1 MKSRPDA
8 PHRAARSGSDSG
20 AALAFVV
27 LIMLALLTLAH
38 GALLAALSE
47 REGSRM
53 AVRELRLRGA
63 AEHALARTLSRRP
76 GPALDSMNWWEV
88 ATEWSDTVGGMAT
101 GGVVRRLGP
110 ESWLVEGRAL
120 DPSGVEARSARLAW
134 SLDPLTRVLML
145 RGVVTTTPG
154 AAASIAGTV
163 DASAP
168 AMVRPPMQPGD
179 CDPWQASLT
188 EDLGGVPLSVVAP
201 PEDSTAPLALGAM
214 DFDRILAAAPVLIPE
229 RGTPAPDEALGACL
243 VDEPWVW
250 GDPDQPWRP
259 CGPVVPMRAS
269 LGELEVEGG
278 VGQAL
283 LVVDGD
289 LSLTAGARYY
299 GLVLVRG
306 MLRLEGGA
314 HFEGMALARDGV
326 DVASSSSL
334 VGSECWA
341 LRALAEN
348 RSALGGFVPVSD
360 ARIGPL

>member
-8 PHRAARSGSDSG
+8 TRPVASRGSDDG
-20 AALAFVV
+20 AALAFVL

-47 REGSRM
+47 RAGSRA

-63 AEHALARTLSRRP
+63 ADHALARTLIRGP
-76 GPALDSMNWWEV
+76 GPALDSMDSWEV
-88 ATEWSDTVGGMAT
+88 STEWSDTVGGMAT
-101 GGVVRRLGP
+101 GGIVRRLGP
-110 ESWLVEGRAL
+110 ESWLVEGRARG
-120 DPSGVEARSARLAW
+120 PSGVEARSARLAW
-134 SLDPLTRVLML
+134 SLDPLTRVLAL
-145 RGVVTTTPG
+145 RGVVTVTPG

-163 DASAP
+163 DASTP
-168 AMVRPPMQPGD
+168 AMVRPPMQPED
-179 CDPWQASLT
+179 CDPWQAALAVP
-188 EDLGGVPLSVVAP
+188 GGVPLSVVAP

-214 DFDRILAAAPVLIPE
+214 DFDRILAAAPVVVPE

-243 VDEPWVW
+243 TDEPWVW

-269 LGELEVEGG
+269 LGDLEVEGG

-314 HFEGMALARDGV
+314 HLEGMALARDGV
-326 DVASSSSL
+326 EVASGSSL